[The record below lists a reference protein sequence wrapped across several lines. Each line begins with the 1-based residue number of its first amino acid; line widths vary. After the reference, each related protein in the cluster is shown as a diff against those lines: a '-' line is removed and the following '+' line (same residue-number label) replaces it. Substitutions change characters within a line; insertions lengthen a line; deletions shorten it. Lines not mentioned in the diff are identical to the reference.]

1 VRMKR
6 TQLGTAAAAIAAS
19 TALGMALAQS
29 AGAVAP
35 DPPPNSGGGA
45 FTLSNNSPGLAI
57 PDAGTLSRSITVAGQ
72 PGTVRDVDVVTNIIH
87 QYNGEIEIELT
98 HAPPAGAPK
107 TVRFVTSK
115 PANRGGAFG
124 FNGTRWDDS
133 ALQIV
138 SDAIEGGASGPQL
151 NLVPEGAMAS
161 LIGRDPNGT
170 WTLTV
175 RDTVAL
181 DQGTLDGWTLDV
193 KTAVPPTPP
202 VTTQSFLGGGGGEI
216 PDAGGALSTTLA
228 VSGANGYLTD
238 VNLGTNIVHD
248 FPADLDVV
256 LTSPSGTRVFIS
268 NQRPTQFPP
277 PAPPNSSRS
286 ALTTIWDD
294 SAPVDVV
301 RALFPLAGSQIPS
314 MVPEGA
320 LGAFIGENPNGVWT
334 LTVADAPPAGDRGTV
349 NSWNLTVSSV
359 PGLPPRPP
367 APPPP
372 PPPACTKVN
381 LVTSILG
388 AKRGL
393 RGKTVAIKVRVRNRS
408 RAAAA
413 NGAKA
418 VFKLPNGFALVGKK
432 KGIALR
438 RGRVTITVGTIAAGK
453 AKTIT
458 VRLRGKAKAKLGV
471 KQSPVTVT
479 ALCGS
484 KGTRA
489 KIKVTLAAA
498 RR

>member
-1 VRMKR
+1 MRMKR

-29 AGAVAP
+29 AVAVAP
-35 DPPPNSGGGA
+35 DPPPNSGSGA
-45 FTLSNNSPGLAI
+45 FTLANNSPGLGI
-57 PDAGTLSRSITVAGQ
+57 PDNSPGGISRSITVAGQ
-72 PGTVRDVDVVTNIIH
+72 AGTVRDVDVVTNIVH
-87 QYNGEIEIELT
+87 QFNGEIEIDLT
-98 HAPPAGAPK
+98 HAPPAGPPK
-107 TVRFVTSK
+107 TVRFVTAK
-115 PANRGGAFG
+115 LTNREGGFG

-133 ALQIV
+133 AGQIV
-138 SDAIEGGASGPQL
+138 SDAIENNASGPQL

-170 WTLTV
+170 WTLKVADV
-175 RDTVAL
+175 RAL
-181 DQGTLDGWTLDV
+181 DTGTLDGWTLDV
-193 KTAVPPTPP
+193 RTAVPPNAP
-202 VTTQSFLGGGGGEI
+202 VTTQSFLGGGGGAI
-216 PDAGGALSTTLA
+216 PDGGGALSTTLA

-248 FPADLDVV
+248 FPPDLDVV

-268 NQRPTQFPP
+268 NERPTPTVP

-301 RALFPLAGSQIPS
+301 RATFPLAGSQIPS

-334 LTVADAPPAGDRGTV
+334 LTAADGDPTDVGTV
-349 NSWNLTVSSV
+349 NSWNLTISSA
-359 PGLPPRPP
+359 PGLPPRP

-372 PPPACTKVN
+372 PAPVCTKVN
-381 LVTSILG
+381 LATSILG
-388 AKRGL
+388 AKRSV
-393 RGKTVAIKVRVRNRS
+393 RGRTAAIKVRVRNRS
-408 RAAAA
+408 RVAAA

-418 VFKLPNGFALVGKK
+418 VFKLPNGFALAGKK
-432 KGIALR
+432 RGIALR

-458 VRLRGKAKAKLGV
+458 VRLRAKAKAKLGV
-471 KQSPVTVT
+471 KQSRVTVT

-489 KIKVTLAAA
+489 RIKVTLAGA